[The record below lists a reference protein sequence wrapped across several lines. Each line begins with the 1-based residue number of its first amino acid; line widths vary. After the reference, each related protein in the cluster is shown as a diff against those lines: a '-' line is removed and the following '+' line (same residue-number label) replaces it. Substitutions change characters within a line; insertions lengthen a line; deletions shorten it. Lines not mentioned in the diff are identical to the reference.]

1 MCLLECMRF
10 STLIP
15 LITDD
20 INKLSFL
27 TWSTSRYRVL
37 RDLPTFRHKQGV
49 VLSRIVSDK
58 VVSRSRSNWEVW
70 PQAKLQGSCN
80 HMNQKFLGRALGLEN
95 EIITSEMLSTI
106 RNEMETRS
114 SRADRTNFG
123 SEDIEWC
130 LFCWHRDGWRLMRI
144 PYASF
149 CMLFSTFIPLITDD
163 MNKLSFLT
171 WLPTFAHIAN
181 KSSSL
186 ENTWLVRWLLLPPTH
201 WNVSL
206 RYPWKNPEQ
215 NWHVL
220 VCHSPSRQPDVGAAS
235 FLTRAY

>member
-1 MCLLECMRF
+1 MSVDEGSMCLLECMRF

-37 RDLPTFRHKQGV
+37 RDLPTFRHKQVV

-80 HMNQKFLGRALGLEN
+80 QMNQKFLGRALGLEN
-95 EIITSEMLSTI
+95 EIITSETLSTI

-123 SEDIEWC
+123 SEDIE
-130 LFCWHRDGWRLMRI
+130 
-144 PYASF
+144 
-149 CMLFSTFIPLITDD
+149 
-163 MNKLSFLT
+163 
-171 WLPTFAHIAN
+171 
-181 KSSSL
+181 
-186 ENTWLVRWLLLPPTH
+186 
-201 WNVSL
+201 
-206 RYPWKNPEQ
+206 
-215 NWHVL
+215 
-220 VCHSPSRQPDVGAAS
+220 
-235 FLTRAY
+235 